1 MRRQEAC
8 GHGRRWVQPSAS
20 GLRQPRCL
28 STDSALLTQLRLAHD
43 RPTGGNRSGLQL
55 AIRSLQFVRPHRPAL
70 AGVLCLALVLS
81 GLSALDPLLVKF
93 LFDQIGTPDG
103 LPRFAIGM
111 AALLGLEVLR
121 ALLQAGLGI
130 RSWDLR
136 LSVEYAVRERVVT
149 RLNALPL
156 SFHQREGVGG
166 TMNRINQAISSYVS
180 AFAEAAFNLLPTL
193 LYLGISLAAMLRLDW
208 RLALAVL
215 VFTPLPALVGA
226 RAAPEQIRRERRLV
240 ERWSSIYSRLN
251 EVLAGMMTVK
261 GFAMEEAERRR
272 FLDGVQDGVAV
283 VRRGVRTDTWN
294 GTLRGLAAT
303 AARVTALALGGYLAL
318 RGEITVGTLVA
329 FLGYIGGLFGPVQ
342 GLTNTY
348 QTVRKATV
356 ALETIFD
363 ILDAEDLTA
372 DLPGATAVSLLR
384 GEVRFH
390 GVGFGYQPDRF
401 VLRGINLDVQPG
413 ETVALIGP
421 SGSGKSTL
429 MLLLERLYPIT
440 EGRILIDGIDI
451 RAMTQQSL
459 RSQIGVV
466 FQDPYLFNDTV
477 RANIAYGRPSAS
489 LPEIEAA
496 ARAAH
501 AHEFIAELP
510 EGYDTVLKERGSR
523 LSGGQRQRI
532 AIARALLRNPPIL
545 ILDEATSA
553 LDSESEHLVQLAL
566 RHLLRGRTAFV
577 IAHRLATVQ
586 QADRI
591 VVLQEGRITEQGSPA
606 ELMAAGGYYAAA
618 VRGQREG
625 MLGEGKEGEGGRAA

>member
-1 MRRQEAC
+1 
-8 GHGRRWVQPSAS
+8 
-20 GLRQPRCL
+20 
-28 STDSALLTQLRLAHD
+28 LTHLRLTA
-43 RPTGGNRSGLQL
+43 RRSPGSTSSGSRL
-55 AIRSLQFVRPHRPAL
+55 ALRSLEFVRPHRRAL
-70 AGVLCLALVLS
+70 AGVLALALVLS
-81 GLSALDPLLVKF
+81 GLSAADPLLIKF
-93 LFDQIGTPDG
+93 LFDQVGAPDG
-103 LPRFAIGM
+103 LSRFAMGM
-111 AALLGLEVLR
+111 SALLTLEVARAAL
-121 ALLQAGLGI
+121 QANLGI
-130 RSWDLR
+130 WSWDLR
-136 LSVEYAVRERVVT
+136 LNVEYAIRERVIT

-166 TMNRINQAISSYVS
+166 TMTRINQAIAGVVT
-180 AFAEAAFNLLPTL
+180 AFSDTAFNLLPTL
-193 LYLGISLAAMLRLDW
+193 LYLGLSLVAMFRLDW

-215 VFTPLPALVGA
+215 VFTPLPGLIGA

-261 GFAMEEAERRR
+261 GFAMEDAERRR
-272 FLDGVQDGVAV
+272 FLEGVQDGNAV

-303 AARVTALALGGYLAL
+303 AARLTALALGGYLAL
-318 RGEITVGTLVA
+318 QGEVTVGTLVA

-342 GLTNTY
+342 GITNTY

-356 ALETIFD
+356 ALETIYD

-372 DLPGATAVSLLR
+372 DAPGAADVALVR
-384 GEVRFH
+384 GEVRFRD
-390 GVGFGYQPDRF
+390 VAFGYQPDRP
-401 VLRGINLDVQPG
+401 VIRGIDLDVRPG

-429 MLLLERLYPIT
+429 MLLLQRLYPLTGGEIRVDGT
-440 EGRILIDGIDI
+440 EI
-451 RAMTQQSL
+451 REMTRQSL
-459 RSQIGVV
+459 RGQIGVV
-466 FQDPYLFNDTV
+466 YQEPYIFNDTV
-477 RANIAYGRPSAS
+477 RANIAYGCPNATMA
-489 LPEIEAA
+489 EIEAA

-501 AHEFIAELP
+501 AHEFIRDLP
-510 EGYDTVLKERGSR
+510 EGYETMLRERGSR

-566 RHLLRGRTAFV
+566 EELLKGRTAFV

-591 VVLQEGRITEQGSPA
+591 VVLQDGRITEQGTPA
-606 ELMAAGGYYAAA
+606 ELAAAGGYYAS
-618 VRGQREG
+618 VIERQREG
-625 MLGEGKEGEGGRAA
+625 FLREDEGEEGRAA